1 MKSSKPSVSLARKP
15 VKAAQLKTIYQWLKK
30 VLGHQKWWPAET
42 PFEMMVGAI
51 LTQNTAWAN
60 VEKAIRNLKDAKVL
74 TVPAM
79 AKISKRRLARLIRP
93 AGYFNIKADRLKH
106 FVRFLI
112 KEFRGDLNAMF
123 LRDGKSLRNQ
133 LLGVKG
139 IGPETADS
147 ILLYGAR
154 KSFFVIDAYTKRIF
168 SRHGLYDADR
178 DYEAWRA
185 LFERSL
191 PRKRDLYNDFH
202 AQIVAVGKEFCRSK
216 PRCEACPLKSY
227 L

>member
-1 MKSSKPSVSLARKP
+1 MKSSKPSISLARKP
-15 VKAAQLKTIYQWLKK
+15 LKAVQLKTIYQRLRK

-51 LTQNTAWAN
+51 LTQNTAWTN

-79 AKISKRRLARLIRP
+79 AKISKRRLAMLIRP

-112 KEFRGDLNAMF
+112 KDFRGDLKAMSF
-123 LRDGKSLRNQ
+123 RHGKSLRDQ

-147 ILLYGAR
+147 ILLYGTR

-168 SRHGLYDADR
+168 SRHGLYDAHH

-191 PRKRDLYNDFH
+191 PRKRDLYNEFH
-202 AQIVAVGKEFCRSK
+202 AQIVAVVNVFCRLKS
-216 PRCEACPLKSY
+216 CFEACPLKAY